1 MNEKAPIIYFK
12 NLDCL
17 RAIAALMVIFRH
29 IGSWLKFPDTPF
41 YLKLQQCL
49 TLNDYGGR
57 FGVYLF
63 FVISGF
69 LITYLMFLEQGAT
82 NTFNIKNFYIRR
94 ILRIW
99 PLYFMVLL
107 VGFAIYPFIINKCMH
122 ENYMEKASLLMY
134 STFLTNYDNIRY
146 ITPNGILGVQWSVA
160 VEEQFYLIWP
170 IIFIF
175 FAKKNFPVT
184 LIAITVFSELFYMMH
199 LNQFRRQYFDTL
211 GIMRYLSFGALL
223 AWACYNKPDAIKAF
237 FDKIHP
243 VLMAAI
249 YLFAAIS
256 PFVVKILIG
265 DSGTN
270 NFFNSIIPMFFFGFI
285 IVEQNYSRRSFY
297 KFGKIKLLNWLGKIS
312 YGLYL
317 THMIA
322 IYIVNFL
329 FSGACLYK
337 YMALQILLVFVLT
350 IVISYI
356 SYTYVEKYFLA
367 LKDKFKYVNNTI

>member
-1 MNEKAPIIYFK
+1 MSEEKPITYFE

-17 RAIAALMVIFRH
+17 RAIAALMVIFTH

-41 YLKLQQCL
+41 YSKLEQCL

-69 LITYLMFLEQGAT
+69 LITYLMLLERGAT
-82 NTFNIKNFYIRR
+82 NTFNVKNFYIRR
-94 ILRIW
+94 VLRIW

-107 VGFAIYPFIINKCMH
+107 VGFAIYPFLINKCLH
-122 ENYMEKASLLMY
+122 QSYVEKASLLMY
-134 STFLTNYDNIRY
+134 SIFLTNYDNIRY

-175 FAKKNFPVT
+175 FGKKKFPLT
-184 LIAITVFSELFYMMH
+184 LIAITIFSEIFYMMH
-199 LNQFRRQYFDTL
+199 LNQFRRQFFDTL

-223 AWACYNKPDAIKAF
+223 AWACYTKPDAIKSF

-249 YLFAAIS
+249 YLAAAIS
-256 PFVVKILIG
+256 PFVIKLLAG
-265 DSGTN
+265 DSGAN
-270 NFFNSIIPMFFFGFI
+270 NFLNSIIPMIFFGFI

-297 KFGKIKLLNWLGKIS
+297 KFGKIKTLNWLGKIS

-329 FSGACLYK
+329 FSGAYLYK
-337 YMALQILLVFVLT
+337 YMAFQIVLVLVFT
-350 IVISYI
+350 IIISYI
-356 SYTYVEKYFLA
+356 SYTYVEKYFLT
-367 LKDKFKYVNNTI
+367 LKDKFKYIK